1 VQDADR
7 IGSVSFALFDTALGR
22 CALVWCGGS
31 VIGFALPGTSDA
43 DTSAH
48 LKRRHA
54 DASPAEPP
62 ATIATAIAGVQ
73 RLLAGEPAE
82 LSNIP
87 VDLAGVPPFEQRIYA
102 LLREVGPGATI
113 TYGELA
119 ERAGSPGA
127 ARAVGAA
134 MGRNPV
140 PVIIPCHRVLAGGGR
155 SGGFSAPGGVTTKF
169 RLLQI
174 ERAGRGGG
182 AMLFD
187 DLPLAVAPSSPR
199 T

>member
-22 CALVWCGGS
+22 CALVWRGGS
-31 VIGFALPGTSDA
+31 VIGFALPAPATPS
-43 DTSAH
+43 TSAH

-62 ATIATAIAGVQ
+62 PTIATAIAGVQ
-73 RLLAGEPAE
+73 RLLAGEPAD
-82 LSNIP
+82 LSNTP

-134 MGRNPV
+134 MVGTQ
-140 PVIIPCHRVLAGGGR
+140 CR
-155 SGGFSAPGGVTTKF
+155 SSSRATACSPEAVGAAAFP
-169 RLLQI
+169 R
-174 ERAGRGGG
+174 RAGC
-182 AMLFD
+182 
-187 DLPLAVAPSSPR
+187 PPSSGCCRSSGPAAAAAR
-199 T
+199 CCLTTFRWP

>member
-1 VQDADR
+1 MLPDADR
-7 IGSVSFALFDTALGR
+7 NGSASFALFDTALGR
-22 CALVWCGGS
+22 CGLAWRGGS
-31 VIGFALPGTSDA
+31 VVAFALPAASDA
-43 DTSAH
+43 DTAAQ
-48 LKRRHA
+48 LRRRHPGA
-54 DASPAEPP
+54 APAEPP
-62 ATIATAIAGVQ
+62 LQIAAAIAEVQ
-73 RLLAGEPAE
+73 RLLAGETAD
-82 LSNIP
+82 LSSVP
-87 VDLAGVPPFEQRIYA
+87 VDLSGVPPFEQRVYA

-169 RLLQI
+169 RLLEI
-174 ERAGRGGG
+174 ERAGRTGG

-187 DLPLAVAPSSPR
+187 ELPLAVKAAS
-199 T
+199 

>member
-1 VQDADR
+1 MQDADR
-7 IGSVSFALFDTALGR
+7 KGSASFALLDTAIGR
-22 CALVWCGGS
+22 CGLAWRDGNV
-31 VIGFALPGTSDA
+31 VGFALPGGSDA
-43 DTSAH
+43 DPSAQ
-48 LKRRHA
+48 LTRRHVGTVL
-54 DASPAEPP
+54 AEPP
-62 ATIATAIAGVQ
+62 PEIATAIAEVQ
-73 RLLAGEPAE
+73 RLLAGEPAD
-82 LSNIP
+82 LSSVP

-102 LLREVGPGATI
+102 LLREVGPGATV

-169 RLLQI
+169 RLLEI
-174 ERAGRGGG
+174 ERAGHSGG
-182 AMLFD
+182 ALLFD
-187 DLPLAVAPSSPR
+187 DLPLAVSPSSPR
-199 T
+199 A